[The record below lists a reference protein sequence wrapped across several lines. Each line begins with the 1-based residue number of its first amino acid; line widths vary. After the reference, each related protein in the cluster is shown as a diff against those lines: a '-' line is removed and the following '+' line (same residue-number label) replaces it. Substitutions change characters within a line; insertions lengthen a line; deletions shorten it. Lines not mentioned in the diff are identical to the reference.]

1 VTYSSILT
9 GEGIASIMKRH
20 HYLEAGVPLKQI
32 SAYPICKEF
41 LAAA

>member
-1 VTYSSILT
+1 MLI
-9 GEGIASIMKRH
+9 GEGIASIMKRQH
-20 HYLEAGVPLKQI
+20 FIEAGVPLMQI